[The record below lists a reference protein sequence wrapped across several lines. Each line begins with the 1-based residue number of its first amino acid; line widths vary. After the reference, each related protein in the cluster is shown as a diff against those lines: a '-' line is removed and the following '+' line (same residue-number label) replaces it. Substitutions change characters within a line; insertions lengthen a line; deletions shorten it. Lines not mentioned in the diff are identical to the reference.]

1 MTDTRP
7 PAASAASAAGV
18 TEAAGATEGDAV
30 AGAGEAAEPGGP
42 RALSR
47 QGEDRKATLLQ
58 HAEALF
64 EERGYA
70 DTRMIDIARR
80 AGVAKGLCYWYF
92 ESKEALF
99 YEVILDMRERLREA
113 QRAATD
119 PLDDPLAILYVGTVV
134 TVRFIAE
141 HARLYLLMNNVM
153 GTPVLAGAV
162 AESVQVHA
170 RDAGSVLAEGQE
182 QGVVRGGED
191 PVSLAYGNA
200 GVVNHAVLLHA
211 TGVMSSDVDVVA
223 HFAARYVLHAV
234 AADPALVDAVCAAHD
249 PLDLDP

>member
-1 MTDTRP
+1 VTDTRP
-7 PAASAASAAGV
+7 PAPES
-18 TEAAGATEGDAV
+18 GAE
-30 AGAGEAAEPGGP
+30 AEPGAAEAPAPSAAAPAPDASEP

-47 QGEDRKATLLQ
+47 QGEDRKAMLLR

-113 QRAATD
+113 QRAATE
-119 PLDDPLAILYVGTVV
+119 PLDDPLAIIYVGTV
-134 TVRFIAE
+134 TSVRFIAE
-141 HARLYLLMNNVM
+141 HSRLYGLMNNAL

-162 AESVQVHA
+162 NESMIVHA
-170 RDAGSVLAEGQE
+170 QDTASVLRDGQAL
-182 QGVVRGGED
+182 GLVRADED
-191 PVSLAYGNA
+191 PESLAFGNG
-200 GVVNHAVLLHA
+200 GVVNNAVLLHA
-211 TGVMSSDVDVVA
+211 TGIISSDVDKVA

-234 AADPALVDAVCAAHD
+234 ATNPALVAAVTTKHD
-249 PLDLDP
+249 PRR